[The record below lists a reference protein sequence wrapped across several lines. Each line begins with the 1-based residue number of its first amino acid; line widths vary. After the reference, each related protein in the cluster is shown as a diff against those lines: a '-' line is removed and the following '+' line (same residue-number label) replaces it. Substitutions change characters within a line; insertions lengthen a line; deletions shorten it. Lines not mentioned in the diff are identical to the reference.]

1 MRKKKEVN
9 KPFDGGF
16 DVKAMVEALSTI
28 EDERSISQ
36 EETLEILRQSFEKGY
51 KDFVDPNNA
60 DDLLAEATLDLKG
73 GKIHFF
79 DIKNV
84 VEDVQDDLV
93 EIELDEAREID
104 PNIQIGDQLKTEVDI
119 TTLGDPSLLIRKVAN
134 TFKQKMIEANKKAL
148 LEKFNSQIGHLISG
162 EVEKV
167 EKGYTVLNFGK
178 TTAVLSA
185 KNLIPGETFKLGEN
199 VKVYL
204 ESVGEKS
211 KNPQLMITRANNEF
225 LVKLFE
231 EEVHDVYDG
240 TVIIK
245 KVSREPGTRAKVA
258 VYSNN
263 PNVDPTGACIG
274 PDGNRIRNICAQLSG
289 EKIDVIKYIENPALF
304 IVEALKPASVIGIRL
319 PNDGSNTATAVVKN
333 QESKVAIGKKGVNVR
348 LASRLVGLSIDV
360 KELDEAMSSKISY
373 RTIEDIK
380 REEALKRLSSAEA
393 SDDDIVIEPVE
404 EHKPVVD
411 FIPVETPVDETS
423 TQVEE
428 TVAPETETK
437 ENESVKETV
446 AAETEPVKEQPVE
459 PKIAI
464 KSKAKISLAE
474 LEAQIEN
481 EKKKGKEAPRKKFNK
496 KNDKSEE
503 GQVVSTKKIEP
514 AVPTMPIYTEEELR
528 ALDEEEDED
537 VDSYDEYDDY
547 DDDDYY
553 EDDDSGKGSWNY

>member
-185 KNLIPGETFKLGEN
+185 KNSIPGETFKLGEN

-428 TVAPETETK
+428 TVA
-437 ENESVKETV
+437 
-446 AAETEPVKEQPVE
+446 AETEPVKEQPVE

>member
-185 KNLIPGETFKLGEN
+185 KNSIPGETFKLGEN

-411 FIPVETPVDETS
+411 FIPVETPVDETTS
-423 TQVEE
+423 TQVE
-428 TVAPETETK
+428 
-437 ENESVKETV
+437 ETV

>member
-185 KNLIPGETFKLGEN
+185 KNSIPGETFKLGEN

-348 LASRLVGLSIDV
+348 LVSRLVGLSIDV

-393 SDDDIVIEPVE
+393 SDDDIVIEP
-404 EHKPVVD
+404 
-411 FIPVETPVDETS
+411 
-423 TQVEE
+423 VEE

>member
-185 KNLIPGETFKLGEN
+185 KNSIPGETFKLGEN

-404 EHKPVVD
+404 EHKPVIVPD
-411 FIPVETPVDETS
+411 
-423 TQVEE
+423 
-428 TVAPETETK
+428 APETETK

>member
-1 MRKKKEVN
+1 MIN
-9 KPFDGGF
+9 
-16 DVKAMVEALSTI
+16 
-28 EDERSISQ
+28 
-36 EETLEILRQSFEKGY
+36 
-51 KDFVDPNNA
+51 
-60 DDLLAEATLDLKG
+60 
-73 GKIHFF
+73 
-79 DIKNV
+79 
-84 VEDVQDDLV
+84 
-93 EIELDEAREID
+93 
-104 PNIQIGDQLKTEVDI
+104 QL
-119 TTLGDPSLLIRKVAN
+119 N
-134 TFKQKMIEANKKAL
+134 
-148 LEKFNSQIGHLISG
+148 
-162 EVEKV
+162 
-167 EKGYTVLNFGK
+167 
-178 TTAVLSA
+178 
-185 KNLIPGETFKLGEN
+185 
-199 VKVYL
+199 
-204 ESVGEKS
+204 
-211 KNPQLMITRANNEF
+211 
-225 LVKLFE
+225 
-231 EEVHDVYDG
+231 
-240 TVIIK
+240 
-245 KVSREPGTRAKVA
+245 
-258 VYSNN
+258 
-263 PNVDPTGACIG
+263 
-274 PDGNRIRNICAQLSG
+274 
-289 EKIDVIKYIENPALF
+289 
-304 IVEALKPASVIGIRL
+304 
-319 PNDGSNTATAVVKN
+319 
-333 QESKVAIGKKGVNVR
+333 
-348 LASRLVGLSIDV
+348 V

>member
-84 VEDVQDDLV
+84 VEDVQDDLI
-93 EIELDEAREID
+93 EIELDDAREID

-148 LEKFNSQIGHLISG
+148 LEKFNSQVGHLISG

-185 KNLIPGETFKLGEN
+185 KNSISGETFKLGEN

-211 KNPQLMITRANNEF
+211 KNPQLMITRTNNEF

-319 PNDGSNTATAVVKN
+319 SNDGSNTATAVVKN

-360 KELDEAMSSKISY
+360 KELDEAMASKISY

-380 REEALKRLSSAEA
+380 REEALTRLSSAEA
-393 SDDDIVIEPVE
+393 ADEAIVLEPNE
-404 EHKPVVD
+404 EQKTVVD
-411 FIPVETPVDETS
+411 FIPVETPVTEAPAQVDEK
-423 TQVEE
+423 VEPEAEVKE
-428 TVAPETETK
+428 T
-437 ENESVKETV
+437 ESVKETV
-446 AAETEPVKEQPVE
+446 AAETAKVKEPEVEE

-503 GQVVSTKKIEP
+503 EQVVTKKIEP

>member
-185 KNLIPGETFKLGEN
+185 KNSIPGETFKLGEN

-423 TQVEE
+423 TQV
-428 TVAPETETK
+428 
-437 ENESVKETV
+437 KETV

>member
-1 MRKKKEVN
+1 
-9 KPFDGGF
+9 
-16 DVKAMVEALSTI
+16 
-28 EDERSISQ
+28 
-36 EETLEILRQSFEKGY
+36 
-51 KDFVDPNNA
+51 
-60 DDLLAEATLDLKG
+60 
-73 GKIHFF
+73 
-79 DIKNV
+79 
-84 VEDVQDDLV
+84 
-93 EIELDEAREID
+93 
-104 PNIQIGDQLKTEVDI
+104 
-119 TTLGDPSLLIRKVAN
+119 
-134 TFKQKMIEANKKAL
+134 MIEANKKAL

-185 KNLIPGETFKLGEN
+185 KNSIPGETFKLGEN

-528 ALDEEEDED
+528 ALDEE
-537 VDSYDEYDDY
+537 YDDY